1 MLARKEGYLLLRK
14 EATVANQNWKR
25 SSQLAELAPTYLF
38 LASADSRY
46 YTGELFALARSTTV
60 TR

>member
-1 MLARKEGYLLLRK
+1 M
-14 EATVANQNWKR
+14 ANQNWKR